1 MSDVPRMANVEP
13 GVRLSKVAL
22 LINAALATIK
32 IAAGVIGHSYVMI
45 ADGIESIAD
54 IFSSLVVWSG
64 LRVAVIPA
72 DDNHPYGH
80 GKAEPIA
87 SLLVSLLLLAAA
99 VLIALQSIREIQ
111 TPHQAP
117 AWFTLPVLLIVI
129 VVKELLSRRVLQ
141 AGRQLEST
149 ALQGDAWHHR
159 SDALTSGAAFIG
171 ISIALIG
178 GRGYESADD
187 WAALLACSVISWNGL
202 RLLRGALDEVMDAAV
217 SPAVA
222 GAVRELAAGVTG
234 VVAIDKCRIRK
245 IGLHLA
251 LDIHVV
257 VDGELSVRQGHEIA
271 HLVKDRLLDS
281 AHRINDVTVHI
292 EPHAQGAGA

>member
-1 MSDVPRMANVEP
+1 MSDPPRTANVES
-13 GVRLSKVAL
+13 GLRLSKQAL
-22 LINAALATIK
+22 LVNTALAAIK
-32 IAAGVIGHSYVMI
+32 IVAGVAGNCYVLI

-72 DDNHPYGH
+72 DANHPYGH

-87 SLLVSLLLLAAA
+87 SLVVSLLLLAAA
-99 VLIALQSIREIQ
+99 VVIALQSIREIL
-111 TPHQAP
+111 TPQEAP
-117 AWFTLPVLLIVI
+117 AWFTLPVLLVVI
-129 VVKELLSRRVLQ
+129 VVKETLSRRVFK
-141 AGRQLEST
+141 AGRLLEST
-149 ALQGDAWHHR
+149 ALQSDAWHHR

-171 ISIALIG
+171 IAIALIG

-187 WAALLACSVISWNGL
+187 WAALAACGVITWNGL
-202 RLLRGALDEVMDAAV
+202 RLLRGALDEIMDAAV
-217 SPAVA
+217 SPVVA
-222 GAVRELAAGVTG
+222 GAVRELAAGVAG

-257 VDGELSVRQGHEIA
+257 VDGDLSVRRGHEIA
-271 HLVKDRLLDS
+271 HLVKDRLLAS

-292 EPHAQGAGA
+292 EPHSQIAGA